1 MTLWQCWELLL
12 LLLWIWLVWV
22 ADRTLWR
29 ERAVRSDMSDMSDTD
44 QQFNENLGMAG
55 LGILL
60 TMFTISLVGLA
71 LRVCYTRR
79 VERGGAGG
87 AVGEG
92 GGRGERRVSLSSED
106 SGGFRSFLPLDYSC
120 PNTPVSPSTTDSY
133 YLDNWSVNWRNSELW
148 IRLLNLYSNYFN
160 HKDQSF
166 SVLCMSMYISFIIR
180 HSWLNYN
187 RNKNHNFSK
196 SQKCSKMFESFYF
209 QLCHRRSVED
219 WLLRTCGLSVSGEDQ
234 LPARC

>member
-1 MTLWQCWELLL
+1 
-12 LLLWIWLVWV
+12 
-22 ADRTLWR
+22 
-29 ERAVRSDMSDMSDTD
+29 MSDTD

-92 GGRGERRVSLSSED
+92 GGGGERRVSLSSED

-133 YLDNWSVNWRNSELW
+133 YLDNWSVNWRNSEQW
-148 IRLLNLYSNYFN
+148 IRLLNLCSNYFN

-166 SVLCMSMYISFIIR
+166 SVLCMPMYISPII
-180 HSWLNYN
+180 SIPWLNYN

-196 SQKCSKMFESFYF
+196 SQKWLSHFIFSCVTEGLWRTDFYGHVDCQSLERTNF
-209 QLCHRRSVED
+209 QQDVKIYWC
-219 WLLRTCGLSVSGEDQ
+219 
-234 LPARC
+234 

>member
-1 MTLWQCWELLL
+1 MRLWQCWELLL

-92 GGRGERRVSLSSED
+92 GGGGERRLSLSSED

-148 IRLLNLYSNYFN
+148 IRLLNLCSNF
-160 HKDQSF
+160 
-166 SVLCMSMYISFIIR
+166 LIIR
-180 HSWLNYN
+180 INL
-187 RNKNHNFSK
+187 FP
-196 SQKCSKMFESFYF
+196 FYVC
-209 QLCHRRSVED
+209 LCTYH
-219 WLLRTCGLSVSGEDQ
+219 L
-234 LPARC
+234 